1 MRARDVLE
9 VIAERLIQT
18 QDQLDQAV
26 AGIIYAYEMDCPGFD
41 QMVGLLRQIK
51 QLIPD
56 GNNVDLDVPNYWE
69 E

>member
-9 VIAERLIQT
+9 VIAERLIKT

-26 AGIIYAYEMDCPGFD
+26 AGIIYAYEMDWPWLD
-41 QMVGLLRQIK
+41 QMAGLLRQIK

-56 GNNVDLDVPNYWE
+56 GNNIDLEVPDEWK
-69 E
+69 